1 MPKYIV
7 VIAIGE
13 DHPCLFSELQSL
25 VLCKDLA
32 EVQATIPYKN
42 EEDDEDFDWM
52 IFEIVPGSNKPKQC
66 AITFKNDGR
75 TIKSIKSISSN
86 GIHPEV

>member
-42 EEDDEDFDWM
+42 EEDDEDDEDFDWM

-66 AITFKNDGR
+66 SITFEKDGR
-75 TIKSIKSISSN
+75 TIESIQ
-86 GIHPEV
+86 